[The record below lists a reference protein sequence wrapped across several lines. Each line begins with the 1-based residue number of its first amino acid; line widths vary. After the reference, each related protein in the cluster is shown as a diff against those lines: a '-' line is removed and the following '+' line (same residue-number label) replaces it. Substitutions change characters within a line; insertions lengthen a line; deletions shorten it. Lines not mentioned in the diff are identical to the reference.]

1 MVTEPNAKTWQR
13 AVRSALAEG
22 ATLRRSLGLLR
33 AFRFESSDPDQFYD
47 PLAQDWVRILL
58 ASWRAWRP
66 EAGPST
72 LRALDVGGAEGRSAV
87 ALAGIVERSALVD
100 ADPEGCREALAV
112 GVLAV
117 QGDGQRLPFADNTF
131 DLVASSNVGE
141 HVPEPWR
148 LADELLRV
156 ARPGGMVVFSY
167 TVWLGPFGGHETG
180 RWHWLGGRYAAR
192 RYARAHGH
200 APKNLFGTSL
210 FAVSAAAGL
219 DWARRLPPGATL
231 LAALPRYHPRW
242 AWWMVRLPWLREV
255 FVSNLLLVVGKKSDG
270 LAPGPGAARSGPSR

>member
-1 MVTEPNAKTWQR
+1 MVTEPNAKICQG

-22 ATLRRSLGLLR
+22 ATLRRSFGLLR

-47 PLAQDWVRILL
+47 PLAQDWLRILL

-66 EAGPST
+66 EAELST
-72 LRALDVGGAEGRSAV
+72 LRALDVGGAEGRSATM
-87 ALAGIVERSALVD
+87 LAECVERSVLVD
-100 ADPEGCREALAV
+100 ADPDGCREALAA
-112 GVLAV
+112 GVPAV
-117 QGDGQRLPFADNTF
+117 RGDGQRLPFADATF

-141 HVPEPWR
+141 HVPQPWR

-156 ARPGGMVVFSY
+156 TRPGGMAVFSY

-192 RYARAHGH
+192 RYARTHGC

-219 DWARRLPPGATL
+219 RWADRLPPGTVL

-242 AWWMVRLPWLREV
+242 AWWLLRLPWLREILT
-255 FVSNLLLVVGKKSDG
+255 SNLLLVVGKQKDCSQSAPVAASSSDHG
-270 LAPGPGAARSGPSR
+270 

>member
-1 MVTEPNAKTWQR
+1 MVTEPNAKICQD

-22 ATLRRSLGLLR
+22 ATLRRSFGLLR

-47 PLAQDWVRILL
+47 PLAQDWLRILL
-58 ASWRAWRP
+58 AAWRAWRP
-66 EAGPST
+66 EAELSA

-87 ALAGIVERSALVD
+87 LLADIVERSVLVD
-100 ADPEGCREALAV
+100 ADPDGCREALAS
-112 GVLAV
+112 GVPV
-117 QGDGQRLPFADNTF
+117 VRGDGQRLPFADATF

-141 HVPEPWR
+141 HVPQPWR

-156 ARPGGMVVFSY
+156 TRPGGMAVFSY

-192 RYARAHGH
+192 RYARAHGRP
-200 APKNLFGTSL
+200 PKNLFGVSL
-210 FAVSAAAGL
+210 FAVSAADGL
-219 DWARRLPPGATL
+219 RWARRLPPGAVL

-242 AWWMVRLPWLREV
+242 AWWLVRLPWLRELLT
-255 FVSNLLLVVGKKSDG
+255 SNLLLVVGK
-270 LAPGPGAARSGPSR
+270 R

>member
-1 MVTEPNAKTWQR
+1 MVTEPNAKTWQD

-22 ATLRRSLGLLR
+22 ATLRRSFGLLR

-58 ASWRAWRP
+58 AAWRAWRP
-66 EAGPST
+66 DSALSE
-72 LRALDVGGAEGRSAV
+72 LRALDVGGAEGRSATV
-87 ALAGIVERSALVD
+87 LTKLVERSVLVD
-100 ADPEGCREALAV
+100 ADPDGCREAMAAGVRAV
-112 GVLAV
+112 KA
-117 QGDGQRLPFADNTF
+117 DGQRLPFADDTF

-156 ARPGGMVVFSY
+156 ARPGGLVVFSY

-192 RYARAHGH
+192 RYARKHGC

-219 DWARRLPPGATL
+219 RWAGRLPPDAAL
-231 LAALPRYHPRW
+231 LAVLPRYHPRW
-242 AWWMVRLPWLREV
+242 AWWMVRLPGLREILT
-255 FVSNLLLVVGKKSDG
+255 SNLLLVVGKRADSP
-270 LAPGPGAARSGPSR
+270 APEPEAARPGLHG

>member
-1 MVTEPNAKTWQR
+1 MVTEPNAKTWQN

-22 ATLRRSLGLLR
+22 ATLRRSFGLLR

-58 ASWRAWRP
+58 AAWRAWRP
-66 EAGPST
+66 ETDPST
-72 LRALDVGGAEGRSAV
+72 LRALDVGGAEGRSAT
-87 ALAGIVERSALVD
+87 ALADLVERSVLVD
-100 ADPEGCREALAV
+100 ADPEGCREAMAAGALV
-112 GVLAV
+112 VH
-117 QGDGQRLPFADNTF
+117 GDGQRLPFEDGTF

-156 ARPGGMVVFSY
+156 ARPGGLVVFSY

-192 RYARAHGH
+192 RYARKHGH

-219 DWARRLPPGATL
+219 EWARRLPPGATL

-242 AWWMVRLPWLREV
+242 AWWMVRLPGLREIL
-255 FVSNLLLVVGKKSDG
+255 VSNLLLVVGKRADG
-270 LAPGPGAARSGPSR
+270 RGPGPGAARPGLHG